1 MNSETINQ
9 LLLEAA
15 NLMLVGMVVVFAF
28 LTLLI
33 LGVNGLA
40 SFCRRFLGQEPE
52 APKRASVKR
61 TPTTTQNQTQTVDG
75 QLVAAISAAVHS
87 HRQANR

>member
-9 LLLEAA
+9 LLFEAA

-28 LTLLI
+28 LALLI

-40 SFCRRFLGQEPE
+40 SFCRKFPGQEPE
-52 APKRASVKR
+52 APKRASAKR
-61 TPTTTQNQTQTVDG
+61 NPTTTKDQTVDG
-75 QLVAAISAAVHS
+75 QLVAAISAAVHT